1 MDCLHA
7 EPDVKFA
14 HKARPISYIVDPLSP
29 ASLARY
35 SRQMLLPTLGEE
47 GQRRL
52 LAAHALV
59 VGAGSLGCAALD
71 QLARAGVGH
80 LTLIDRDIVEHSNLH
95 RQTLF
100 DESDAQNALPKAVAA
115 RNRLT
120 RVNSTIRIDS
130 CVVDV
135 LASNAEPLLAA
146 HRPNIILDGTDNL
159 DTRYLLNDLAV
170 KHSIPLIYAGVIS
183 TRGMQLTILPG
194 HSACLRCVFP
204 EHSAAAQVETCD
216 TVGVLGPA
224 VAIAASL
231 QASEAIRLLAADA
244 ATLAA
249 SPLPSLTEF
258 DLATTRFRTI
268 DLGKLHAPAARAHCP
283 CCGER
288 QFEFLSGSR
297 SRPAASLCGSGA
309 FQIHAA
315 APRTLALT
323 SLGSQLARLGPVQ
336 ANEFFVRL
344 HPRDGVELTVF
355 ADARAIIRGVETEA
369 EARALYDRYVG
380 S

>member
-1 MDCLHA
+1 
-7 EPDVKFA
+7 
-14 HKARPISYIVDPLSP
+14 
-29 ASLARY
+29 
-35 SRQMLLPTLGEE
+35 MLLPNIGEA

-59 VGAGSLGCAALD
+59 IGAGALGCTSLD
-71 QLARAGVGH
+71 QLARAGIGRITV
-80 LTLIDRDIVEHSNLH
+80 IDRDIVELTNLQ

-100 DESDAQNALPKAVAA
+100 DEADAIAGTPKAVAA
-115 RNRLT
+115 RNRLM
-120 RVNSTIRIDS
+120 RLNSSIRIDAIVS
-130 CVVDV
+130 D
-135 LASNAEPLLAA
+135 LTPQNAEQ
-146 HRPNIILDGTDNL
+146 HVTSVRPDIILDGTDNL

-170 KHSIPLIYAGVIS
+170 KHAIPLVYAGVIA
-183 TRGMQLTILPG
+183 TRGMQLTILPKT
-194 HSACLRCVFP
+194 ACLRCVFP
-204 EHSAAAQVETCD
+204 EPSAAAHVETCD

-231 QASEAIRLLAADA
+231 QAAEAIRVLASDVAE
-244 ATLAA
+244 LAA

-258 DLATTRFRTI
+258 DLASHRFRTI
-268 DLGKLHAPAARAHCP
+268 DLRKLHDPAARVHCP
-283 CCGER
+283 CCGR
-288 QFEFLSGSR
+288 RRFEFLAGQR

-315 APRTLALT
+315 APRLLALP

-344 HPRDGVELTVF
+344 HPRAGVELTVF
-355 ADARAIIRGVETEA
+355 ADARAVIRGVETEA

-380 S
+380 G

>member
-1 MDCLHA
+1 MPG
-7 EPDVKFA
+7 PD
-14 HKARPISYIVDPLSP
+14 P
-29 ASLARY
+29 SLARY
-35 SRQMLLPTLGEE
+35 SRQFILPAIGEA
-47 GQRRL
+47 GQRRIM
-52 LAAHALV
+52 ASHALV
-59 VGAGSLGCAALD
+59 VGAGALGCTALD
-71 QLARAGVGH
+71 QLGRAGVGH
-80 LTLIDRDIVEHSNLH
+80 ITVVDRDVVEFTNLQ

-100 DESDAQNALPKAVAA
+100 DESDAAAALPKAVAA
-115 RNRLT
+115 RNRLA
-120 RVNSTIRIDS
+120 RVNSTIR
-130 CVVDV
+130 VDAV
-135 LASNAEPLLAA
+135 IADLTPENAESLVAA
-146 HRPNIILDGTDNL
+146 HRPSIILDGTDNL

-170 KHSIPLIYAGVIS
+170 KHAIPLIYAGVIA

-194 HSACLRCVFP
+194 RSACLRCVFP
-204 EHSAAAQVETCD
+204 EPGAAAQVETCD

-231 QASEAIRLLAADA
+231 QAADAIRVLAADA
-244 ATLAA
+244 AALAS

-258 DLATTRFRTI
+258 DLATNRFRTI

-288 QFEFLSGSR
+288 QFDFLSGSR
-297 SRPAASLCGSGA
+297 TRPAASLCGSGA

-315 APRTLALT
+315 SPRTLALT

-355 ADARAIIRGVETEA
+355 ADARAIIRGVETEG